1 MNCQVPS
8 RGWISYHTCTMSKAW
23 VANKAFLVNPQGK
36 IFFLRLAE
44 TDRWDVPG
52 GRMEEGEH
60 PHEGLVREVLE
71 ETGLQIDPSK
81 AVPFHVDR
89 WCVLGDQNEPV
100 VGMFYVLPIPH
111 GSVQISTEHKEI
123 LWYDPR
129 QAIPEATSEIVERA
143 IHAYRFHEG
152 IVVAADH
159 EIQGHEGFGLIQL
172 FTGNG
177 KGKTTAALGEVVRAV
192 GAGKRAAVI
201 FFDKGGAH
209 YSERSLLDH
218 LAVEDHERGLGRI
231 EWFAYGRDR
240 IDPITGRFD
249 FSITDEDRR
258 LGTEGL
264 TKARVL
270 VESDKYDLLVLDEVN
285 SSTDLGFLSEQDMLA
300 LLDQKPDH
308 IELILTGRN
317 APQSFIDRAHLVTEM
332 RLRKHYFY
340 SGVKAREGL
349 DF

>member
-1 MNCQVPS
+1 MN
-8 RGWISYHTCTMSKAW
+8 MSKKW
-23 VANKAFLVNPQGK
+23 MANKAFLVNPQGK
-36 IFFLRLAE
+36 ILFVRLAE
-44 TDRWDVPG
+44 TNRWDVPG

-71 ETGLQIDPSK
+71 ETGIDIDPTR
-81 AVPFHVDR
+81 ARPFHVDR
-89 WCVLGDQNEPV
+89 WCVRGDQNESV
-100 VGMFYVLPIPH
+100 VGMFYVLMIPD
-111 GSVQISTEHKEI
+111 GSVELSHEHKEI

-143 IHAYRFHEG
+143 VHAYRHHEG
-152 IVVAADH
+152 IVVAADD
-159 EIQGHEGFGLIQL
+159 EIKGREGFGLIQL

-177 KGKTTAALGEVVRAV
+177 KGKTTAALGEVMRVV

-201 FFDKGGAH
+201 FFDKGGEH
-209 YSERSLLDH
+209 YSERKVLDW
-218 LAVEDHERGLGRI
+218 LAVEDHDPSIDSGSHLSLSKCERGLGRV

-240 IDPITGRFD
+240 IDPVSGRFD
-249 FSITDEDRR
+249 FSVTYEDRK
-258 LGTEGL
+258 LGREGL
-264 TKARVL
+264 MKAQTL
-270 VESDKYDLLVLDEVN
+270 VQSDQYDLLVLDEVN
-285 SSTDLGFLSEQDMLA
+285 SSTDLGFLSEQEVLS

-308 IELILTGRN
+308 TELVLTGRN

-340 SGVKAREGL
+340 SGVNAREGI